1 MASQGLSGQNRL
13 MMPLAG
19 SLLIAMPDLTDPNFS
34 RTVLLVLEHDAG
46 GAVGVV
52 LNRPSEL
59 SPFDDLPAW
68 ADLVALPAVVFLGGP
83 VEPDAAVGLAAADD
97 DSGVNGVRVVD
108 LSSEPGELAAAVRI
122 FAGYAGWGP
131 QQLEAELIQGGWIV
145 AGAEPGDVF
154 TDEPRELW
162 RRVVR
167 RQPGRVS
174 MYANFPDDP
183 KFN

>member
-1 MASQGLSGQNRL
+1 MTETLAMASQGLSGQNRL

-59 SPFDDLPAW
+59 SPFNDLPAW

-83 VEPDAAVGLAAADD
+83 VEPDVAVGLAAADD
-97 DSGVNGVRVVD
+97 ES
-108 LSSEPGELAAAVRI
+108 
-122 FAGYAGWGP
+122 
-131 QQLEAELIQGGWIV
+131 
-145 AGAEPGDVF
+145 
-154 TDEPRELW
+154 
-162 RRVVR
+162 
-167 RQPGRVS
+167 
-174 MYANFPDDP
+174 
-183 KFN
+183 